1 MSSSPSKTTG
11 QKDSAIGNMKETVGK
26 TFGAH
31 NMAQRGR
38 EQHAAGEAE
47 ISAAKTQGYA
57 EGTAD
62 RMVGK
67 KDSVVGAVSGDKT
80 QQTAGNARQ
89 EKGERKQEWN
99 Q

>member
-1 MSSSPSKTTG
+1 MSSPSKTTG
-11 QKDSAIGNMKETVGK
+11 QKDSTMGSLKETVGN
-26 TFGAH
+26 TFGAS

-38 EQHAAGEAE
+38 EQHAHGEAE
-47 ISAAKTQGYA
+47 VKAAKAEGYA
-57 EGTAD
+57 EGTTD

-67 KDSVVGAVSGDKT
+67 KDSVVGAVTGDTT

>member
-1 MSSSPSKTTG
+1 MSSPSKSTG
-11 QKDSAIGNMKETVGK
+11 QKNSMIGSMKETVGNV
-26 TFGAH
+26 FGAR

-38 EQHAAGEAE
+38 EQHTAGEAE
-47 ISAAKTQGYA
+47 VKAAKAQGYA
-57 EGTAD
+57 EGTGD
-62 RMVGK
+62 RVVGK
-67 KDSVVGAVSGDKT
+67 KDAVVGAVTGDKT